1 MYGNVRDSTLAPCPP
16 FIHTHTRAIYCHG
29 RLRGGTRIKGYVQS
43 KDRVIRGSLTV
54 QAAYCTIVPNANN
67 QWLDVREYGSKM
79 SAFDLTSSLGSLL
92 VSFAVQTLI
101 YAGFLWC
108 AMKIIR
114 IKGTFVVLLLVSAIA
129 AALGFI
135 PYAGPLIGLVALV
148 LLINRFTSA
157 GKTGSVIMVLIAWA
171 LGIGATIGLLELIEL
186 VSDTI

>member
-1 MYGNVRDSTLAPCPP
+1 
-16 FIHTHTRAIYCHG
+16 
-29 RLRGGTRIKGYVQS
+29 
-43 KDRVIRGSLTV
+43 
-54 QAAYCTIVPNANN
+54 
-67 QWLDVREYGSKM
+67 M

-114 IKGTFVVLLLVSAIA
+114 IKGTFVALLLVSAIA

-135 PYAGPLIGLVALV
+135 PYAGPLIGLVVLV

-171 LGIGATIGLLELIEL
+171 LGIGATIGLLELIER
-186 VSDTI
+186 VSDNI